1 MSANKFVSESETD
14 VIILGAGPSGLMVA
28 YWMARYGIRTR
39 IVDKRPTKVFTGHA
53 DGIRMRTLELFDSM
67 GIYSK
72 VENEGHLA
80 VEPGFWV
87 PGPEG
92 KLIRQ
97 GPITAGQVFES
108 PYHHMLLTQA
118 RLERFVLDSIREH
131 SDIHVERGV
140 LAETFEYDET
150 PESDNEYPITVG
162 LRHSGPEDSITIP
175 GNLCDE
181 EWEDL
186 TRQRRSRRAR
196 KENIKAKYIIGCDG
210 AHSWTRKQ
218 LDIPF
223 EGASTEHIW
232 GVIDVVPISNFPDI
246 RRLGSVTSPKGTML
260 LIPRERKLV
269 RFYVPVHVANDEI
282 TNGRFDRSTITPE
295 QIKAR
300 IQAILAPYTFDFQIL
315 DWWNAYQ
322 IGQRIAPTFA
332 KGDHAFLAGDAVHTH
347 SPKVGLGMNVSM
359 QDGFNIGWKVALV
372 VAGVADP
379 EILSTYNE
387 ERHQIAERLLEFDK
401 AWSTQFTDEAKPPG
415 NGVPDKTQ
423 NMMKIAVE
431 FQDFADGVKT
441 FYGDSVLVCKDGNEH
456 EGPAFAANLVPGE
469 RVPSA
474 KLRQP
479 ADATIRWSMRIMES
493 NGPFRLVVLAGDM
506 RVKEQKA
513 RVDDLGQYLAGFD
526 ESRPSVLTR
535 YVSIPGR
542 FDSLVDTLTIHSAPW
557 TEVEFF
563 DFPESL
569 RPFDPIMGW
578 GYEKIWCDDPC
589 IWDKDCDGKGYERW
603 GVDRVR
609 GAMFILRPDQYIGWV
624 GELEDVDSMTRYL
637 DGILIQKSVSRL

>member
-1 MSANKFVSESETD
+1 MSANKFVSQSETD
-14 VIILGAGPSGLMVA
+14 VIILGAGPSGLTVA

-39 IVDKRPTKVFTGHA
+39 IIDKRPTKVFTGHA

-92 KLIRQ
+92 KLTRQ

-162 LRHSGPEDSITIP
+162 LRHSGSEGSITIP

-218 LDIPF
+218 LNIPF

-332 KGDHAFLAGDAVHTH
+332 KGEHAFLAGDAVHTH

-379 EILSTYNE
+379 AILSTYNE

-401 AWSTQFTDEAKPPG
+401 AWSTHFTDEAKPPG

-441 FYGDSVLVCKDGNEH
+441 FYGDSVLVCKDGKEH

-513 RVDDLGQYLAGFD
+513 RVDALGQYLAGLD

-624 GELEDVDSMTRYL
+624 GELEDIDSMTRYL
-637 DGILIQKSVSRL
+637 DGILIQKSLSS